1 MDYDLKIV
9 GGVIVD
15 GTGNERYRSDVGIR
29 NGKVTALGSTNGEAA
44 RTIDAGGL
52 TVCPGF
58 VDIHT
63 HYDAQVLWDKKLSI
77 SPWHGVTTAVMGN
90 CGFGVAPMRPA
101 DRKSIMRTLEKVEGM
116 SYEALEAGLGL
127 DWPFESFPEYLGTIT
142 NNGMAINLAALI
154 GHTPVRLYV
163 MGDDAME
170 REATADET
178 DAMAAIVREG
188 MAAGAIGFSTSQAAT
203 HNAFDGRPVPSR
215 LASFS
220 ETDAL
225 IGAMASSGRGIMQCT
240 IGKKLFH
247 DEMSDLARRHKI
259 PVTWT
264 ALLSGMTGPG
274 SHRRHLKLTAEQ
286 RAEGL
291 NIVPQVACRPINFD
305 FDFGEPFPFELLP
318 MFSEMMGL
326 DRDAKKGAY
335 GDAEFRRNFKAA
347 TAPEMKSLLANWT
360 RRALISTLPAD
371 STLEERPL
379 AEVAAERGVDP
390 TDLALDM
397 SIESDFA
404 ARFRFPFI
412 NYDQDE
418 VRELLIDD
426 NTVVALSDAGAHAS
440 QLCDACYS
448 THFLGHWCREEG
460 LVPLEEAV
468 HMLTQ
473 RPADVMGLT
482 DRGRLAEG
490 LPADIVVFDP
500 NTVGATG
507 LTRVYDQPAGQDRL
521 VSQAIGIHAVIV
533 NGTPIREGGADTI
546 DPGQD
551 LPGELLRGG
560 SAAT

>member
-1 MDYDLKIV
+1 MDFDLKIV
-9 GGVIVD
+9 GGTIID
-15 GTGNERYRSDVGIR
+15 GSGREGYRGDVGIR
-29 NGKVTALGSTNGEAA
+29 NGRIVALGKADGGAA

-52 TVCPGF
+52 IVSPGF

-63 HYDAQVLWDKKLSI
+63 HYDAQVLWDKMLSI
-77 SPWHGVTTAVMGN
+77 SPWHGVTTAVLGN

-101 DRKSIMRTLEKVEGM
+101 DRKGIMRTLEKVEGM

-127 DWPFESFPEYLGTIT
+127 DWPFESFPEYLSAIT
-142 NNGMAINLAALI
+142 NSGMAINLAAFI

-170 REATADET
+170 REATTEE
-178 DAMAAIVREG
+178 VE
-188 MAAGAIGFSTSQAAT
+188 
-203 HNAFDGRPVPSR
+203 
-215 LASFS
+215 
-220 ETDAL
+220 
-225 IGAMASSGRGIMQCT
+225 AMASSGRGIMQCT

-291 NIVPQVACRPINFD
+291 DIVPQVACRPINFD

-318 MFSEMMGL
+318 MFKELMGL

-335 GDAEFRRNFKAA
+335 GDAAFRSNFKAE
-347 TAPEMKSLLANWT
+347 TAPGMKSLLASWT
-360 RRALISTLPAD
+360 RRAIISTLPAD
-371 STLEERPL
+371 RTLEERSL
-379 AEVAAERGVDP
+379 AEVAAERGTDP

-412 NYDQDE
+412 NYDQNE
-418 VRELLIDD
+418 VRELLTNE

-460 LVPLEEAV
+460 IVPLEEAV

-473 RPADVMGLT
+473 RPANVMGLT
-482 DRGRLAEG
+482 ERGRLAEG

-500 NTVGATG
+500 ATIGATG

-533 NGTPIREGGADTI
+533 NGTPIREGDTDAI
-546 DPGQD
+546 DSGQT

-560 SAAT
+560 GAA

>member
-1 MDYDLKIV
+1 MEYDLKIV
-9 GGVIVD
+9 GGSIVD
-15 GTGNERYRSDVGIR
+15 GSGGQAYRGDVGIKDGR
-29 NGKVTALGSTNGEAA
+29 VAALGRADGDAA

-52 TVCPGF
+52 TVSPGF

-63 HYDAQVLWDKKLSI
+63 HYDAQVLWDSMLSI

-101 DRKSIMRTLEKVEGM
+101 DRQGIMRTLEKVEGM

-127 DWPFESFPEYLGTIT
+127 DWPFESFPEYLEAIKGS
-142 NNGMAINLAALI
+142 GMAINLAAFV

-170 REATADET
+170 REATASEI
-178 DAMAAIVREG
+178 AEMAAIVRGAME
-188 MAAGAIGFSTSQAAT
+188 AGAIGFSTSKAAT

-215 LASFS
+215 LASFA

-225 IGAMASSGRGIMQCT
+225 VGAMAASGRGILQCT
-240 IGKKLFH
+240 IGKQLFH
-247 DEMSDLARRHKI
+247 EELSDLARRHRI

-264 ALLSGMTGPG
+264 ALLAGMTGPG
-274 SHRRHLKLTAEQ
+274 SHRKHLNLTAEQ

-291 NIVPQVACRPINFD
+291 DIVPQVACRPINFD
-305 FDFGEPFPFELLP
+305 FDFGEPFPFELFP
-318 MFSEMMGL
+318 MFKELMGL

-335 GDAEFRRNFKAA
+335 AAAEFRDNFKAA
-347 TAPEMKSLLANWT
+347 TAPEQKNLLAGWSS
-360 RRALISTLPAD
+360 RAVISTSPAD
-371 STLEERPL
+371 PLLEERPL
-379 AEVAAERGVDP
+379 AEVAAARGADA

-418 VRELLIDD
+418 VRELLTDA
-426 NTVVALSDAGAHAS
+426 NTVVALSDAGAHTS
-440 QLCDACYS
+440 QLCDACYA

-460 LVPLEEAV
+460 IVPLEEGV

-473 RPADVMGLT
+473 RPADVMGLK
-482 DRGRLAEG
+482 DRGRLKES

-500 NTVGATG
+500 ATVGATG
-507 LTRVYDQPAGQDRL
+507 LSRVYDQPAGQDRL
-521 VSQAIGIHAVIV
+521 VSQALGIHAVVV
-533 NGTPIREGGADTI
+533 NGTVIREGDADAVPAGA
-546 DPGQD
+546 P
-551 LPGELLRGG
+551 LPGRMLRG
-560 SAAT
+560 A